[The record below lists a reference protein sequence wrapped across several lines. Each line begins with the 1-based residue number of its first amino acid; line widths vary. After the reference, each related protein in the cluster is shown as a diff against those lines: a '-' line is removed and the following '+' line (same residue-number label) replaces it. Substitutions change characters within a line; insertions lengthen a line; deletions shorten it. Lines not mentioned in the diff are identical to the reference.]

1 MTPSLPQSATSGGIE
16 LSVDDLAD
24 RLRGPQGP
32 ELMRELRQHFDDLRA
47 KLQAEIGRG
56 ADSLSF
62 EQLQAALR
70 AVDAARDILKHLP
83 VRSEGLFDSP
93 LTQTPRPIQRSAP

>member
-1 MTPSLPQSATSGGIE
+1 MPRGIE
-16 LSVDDLAD
+16 LSGEDLAD

-32 ELMRELRQHFDDLRA
+32 ALMRELQQHLDDLRA

-70 AVDAARDILKHLP
+70 AADAASDILKHLP
-83 VRSEGLFDSP
+83 VRSDGLFDSP
-93 LTQTPRPIQRSAP
+93 LTQTPRPMQRSTP